1 MRKRIKKQSPL
12 GKFRRSLLFLQYRW
26 VQRWESKNKSLRWA
40 KVIQFYFYCFFL
52 YFFASVFPSTFIVPD
67 LLLSLVLFFFFSF
80 CFAPNKTILSL
91 LNCLFMFYVCLLC
104 TQIPVC
110 WLPGFLIASHFA
122 EKKEKKNT
130 QLLIASTCQDT
141 MLCPLRAL
149 PLHSTARSVL
159 PPAKNSNSIKIS
171 IYFHARH
178 ATLRSSFFPRSSPGK
193 RCRTVVVSSN

>member
-1 MRKRIKKQSPL
+1 
-12 GKFRRSLLFLQYRW
+12 
-26 VQRWESKNKSLRWA
+26 
-40 KVIQFYFYCFFL
+40 
-52 YFFASVFPSTFIVPD
+52 
-67 LLLSLVLFFFFSF
+67 
-80 CFAPNKTILSL
+80 
-91 LNCLFMFYVCLLC
+91 MFYVCLLC

-193 RCRTVVVSSN
+193 KVQNGRRLVKLNYAWGGVSQTSRRTRLECHPLGAPFCSRFPLCVFLYKLDIGMYRTEIDFFDLI